1 MWWILALILIPL
13 VVLVIA
19 GMGES
24 SLLEELKMVAKGL
37 DQFLPDISIGTS
49 ELKAGEVGIPAEH
62 QAAID
67 DLKKAILSL
76 KGKENCFVNYGKLP
90 DLGEKG
96 TSIILSSQENKNN
109 SHRSD
114 RFFHHPTR

>member
-1 MWWILALILIPL
+1 MMKGTSQMWWILALILIPL

-37 DQFLPDISIGTS
+37 DQFLPDISIGTP
-49 ELKAGEVGIPAEH
+49 ELKAGEVSIPVEH

-67 DLKKAILSL
+67 DLKKAMEVWMLV
-76 KGKENCFVNYGKLP
+76 F
-90 DLGEKG
+90 
-96 TSIILSSQENKNN
+96 IILAIILLVLVVSWY
-109 SHRSD
+109 
-114 RFFHHPTR
+114 FFLAQSGESYLDKLLAWL